1 MVKTIHSDKNKK
13 LIETIKKIRN
23 EKGFT
28 QLDIA
33 NKLSKP
39 QSYISKIES
48 GERRIDL
55 IELETICHLLG
66 IDLLDFIIRYRK

>member
-28 QLDIA
+28 QLELA

-39 QSYISKIES
+39 QSFISKIES
-48 GERRIDL
+48 GERRVDL
-55 IELETICHLLG
+55 IELEKICHLLG
-66 IDLLDFIIRYRK
+66 IDLIDFIVLYKE

>member
-1 MVKTIHSDKNKK
+1 MVKTIHSNKNKK
-13 LIETIKKIRN
+13 LIETIKKMRT

-28 QLDIA
+28 QLELA

-39 QSYISKIES
+39 QSFISKIES

-55 IELETICHLLG
+55 IELEKICC
-66 IDLLDFIIRYRK
+66 LLDFDLIDFIILYRK